1 MARRRRYSR
10 KRGKKSKPSIAL
22 LPVLPVV
29 AVAVGEFQKKGFSE
43 ATLQGMM
50 YYMTGYNTADKSWS
64 FDRMKGFAAGQ
75 IVGIVAHKVLNK
87 TGVNAHI
94 RRLTMGYISL

>member
-1 MARRRRYSR
+1 MARRRRGRKSR
-10 KRGKKSKPSIAL
+10 RRGKQSIAL
-22 LPVLPVV
+22 LPVLPVM
-29 AVAVGEFQKKGFSE
+29 AVAVGEYNKTGLSA
-43 ATLQGMM
+43 ATLQGIM
-50 YYMTGYNTADKSWS
+50 YYTTGYNTADKSWS